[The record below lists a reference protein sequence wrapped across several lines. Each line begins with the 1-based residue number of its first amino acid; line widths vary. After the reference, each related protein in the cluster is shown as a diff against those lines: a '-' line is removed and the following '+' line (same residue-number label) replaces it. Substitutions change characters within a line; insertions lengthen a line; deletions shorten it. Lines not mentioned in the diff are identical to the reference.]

1 MNLSANPIQLPLDT
15 SWSGLRQGIADCLGR
30 AGQHRADAPANR
42 QVELTEHPWT
52 FHEEGLGN
60 ACEIP
65 LAGHSAAKT
74 VSDALAKTGP
84 AGVEW
89 KLDGIRAQIH
99 KQGNDIRVLTRSLD
113 DITDR
118 VPEVVDLI
126 RSLPA
131 TSAIFDG
138 ELIALYPDL

>member
-65 LAGHSAAKT
+65 LAGHSAAYVDERDT
-74 VSDALAKTGP
+74 AGLGNRGHDHGLEGALSQAP
-84 AGVEW
+84 S
-89 KLDGIRAQIH
+89 Q
-99 KQGNDIRVLTRSLD
+99 Q
-113 DITDR
+113 
-118 VPEVVDLI
+118 
-126 RSLPA
+126 
-131 TSAIFDG
+131 
-138 ELIALYPDL
+138 